1 MNDEQKA
8 QWKCR
13 LAVILCVFL
22 PFALGQYMHA
32 LLRNVNAVL
41 VPDLV
46 ATFDL
51 NAGQLG
57 LLTST
62 FFFSVVVS
70 QLPIS
75 AALERYGPY
84 TVQFVLLMVAAL
96 GTVLFAYGQ
105 TFSQLVVAR
114 AIIGFGVGGTLTTAV
129 KAVSAS
135 VTSEKLPTSVG
146 FLIAFGGL
154 GSASATLPMRPLL
167 EYTDWRGVFLLL
179 AAATAAI
186 AVLAWLVK
194 PRAVRPVTAKM
205 PSLQVLLTVCRHPDF
220 RKTTMLV
227 LVSHNIYW
235 GVQGLWIG
243 RWLSDVARFSEDAV
257 AYLLYLS
264 MAAVIFGAIA
274 VGMITEWAGRRGIRP
289 HDVAAVGVAGFVL
302 VQGIIVFNYAP
313 SYQMLAVLFTLV
325 GTITGI
331 EYTLVQQSMPRDLK
345 GPASSC
351 LNMLIFMGA
360 FLVQAVFGLIVGLW
374 SPDESG
380 RYPAIAY
387 QIAFGFLVLLQL
399 PGLLGYARQRMAS
412 ANPKAV
418 VVEEARTAV

>member
-1 MNDEQKA
+1 M
-8 QWKCR
+8 
-13 LAVILCVFL
+13 
-22 PFALGQYMHA
+22 
-32 LLRNVNAVL
+32 L

-46 ATFDL
+46 AAFAL

-84 TVQFVLLMVAAL
+84 KVQFVLLMVAAL
-96 GTVLFAYGQ
+96 GTVLFAYAQ
-105 TFSQLVVAR
+105 SFSELVVAR

-167 EYTDWRGVFLLL
+167 EHTDWRGVFLLL

-186 AVLAWLVK
+186 AVLAWLVR
-194 PRAVRPVTAKM
+194 PRATYTANAKM
-205 PSLQVLLTVCRHPDF
+205 PSLQLLLAACRYPAF

-289 HDVAAVGVAGFVL
+289 LDVAAVGVTGFVV
-302 VQGIIVFNYAP
+302 VQCIIVFNYAP
-313 SYQMLAVLFTLV
+313 SYQLLAVLFTLI

-331 EYTLVQQSMPRDLK
+331 EYTIVQQSMPRDLT

-360 FLVQAVFGLIVGLW
+360 FVVQAVFGLIVGLW
-374 SPDESG
+374 SPDGAG
-380 RYPAIAY
+380 RYPVIAY
-387 QIAFGFLVLLQL
+387 QAAFGCMVLLQL
-399 PGLLGYARQRMAS
+399 PGLVVYVRQRLMQAR
-412 ANPKAV
+412 PKAMV
-418 VVEEARTAV
+418 SEEVQSAA